1 MSDEAD
7 SGAPD
12 SAGLGRLG
20 WLSRK
25 WREPPTVKLGDRDV
39 PITIRR
45 LTQARRMTLR
55 LARDG
60 SVRLSIPTWA
70 RSADALSFVRSRAD
84 WLAGQLATLPA
95 PMSIQPGGTLDYR
108 GTPLVVEWQESA
120 PRRPICR
127 DGAVRIGGPAES
139 LERRLRRWLES
150 EARRL
155 LTDELAHYAAA
166 AGVPTPALMLSNAGR
181 RWGSCSTKGV
191 IRVNWRLIMAP
202 DEVRRSVVAHE
213 VAHLLHFDHSPRFH
227 AALARLFEG
236 DIAAANRWLKLEGR
250 RLYGQFG

>member
-1 MSDEAD
+1 MSNDAD
-7 SGAPD
+7 S
-12 SAGLGRLG
+12 SGLGKLG
-20 WLSRK
+20 WFSRS

-45 LTQARRMTLR
+45 HPQARRMTLR

-84 WLAGQLATLPA
+84 WLAGQLATLAAPA
-95 PMSIQPGGTLDYR
+95 PIAPGASFCYR
-108 GTPLVVEWQESA
+108 GTPLVVDWDETA
-120 PRRPICR
+120 PRRPVR
-127 DGAVRIGGPAES
+127 GDGMLRIGGPAAS
-139 LERRLRRWLES
+139 LEPRLRRWLES

-155 LTDELAHYAAA
+155 LADDLAHYAAIA
-166 AGVPTPALMLSNAGR
+166 KVTAPPLMLSNAQR

-191 IRVNWRLIMAP
+191 IRINWRLVMAP
-202 DEVRRSVVAHE
+202 DAVRRSVVAHE
-213 VAHLLHFDHSPRFH
+213 VAHLLHFNHSAQFH

-236 DIAAANRWLKLEGR
+236 DIAVANAWLKREGR
-250 RLYGQFG
+250 GLYLPFG